1 MANSK
6 SCFII
11 MPVTVPEIVKDRYRD
26 GSEHF
31 RHVLDCLLIPSVEKA
46 GFNAIP
52 PLARGSDLIHAEI
65 IKQLETTDLVLCDMS
80 ALNPNVFFEFGIRT
94 SLNKPVC
101 VVKDDLTK
109 HIPFDTG
116 IINFHEYLSALEP
129 WDLEKEIS
137 VLSEH
142 IKASYDRSEGKNTL
156 WKYFG
161 LRVEASAYEGEPG
174 SDNKLDFISLQLGNM
189 LSRLD
194 DFEKKQNNSDL
205 VVTKM
210 DSVRDKDILMR
221 LRNFAKSANIKVEF
235 FDLSKLGDEVDVS
248 LVGSISENQK
258 QLLKNYIAKYYDI
271 NSITFHELPF

>member
-1 MANSK
+1 
-6 SCFII
+6 

>member
-129 WDLEKEIS
+129 WDLEKEIT
-137 VLSEH
+137 VLSDH
-142 IKASYDRSEGKNTL
+142 IKTSYERSEGKNTL

-161 LRVEASAYEGEPG
+161 LRVEAAAYEGEPG
-174 SDNKLDFISLQLGNM
+174 SDNKLDLINLQLGNM
-189 LSRLD
+189 MRRLD
-194 DFEKKQNNSDL
+194 EFENKSQLDYLKRIKQPNL
-205 VVTKM
+205 VEDGDIFELEAFAKIKNIDIKVVSFMVFK
-210 DSVRDKDILMR
+210 DKIDIL
-221 LRNFAKSANIKVEF
+221 L
-235 FDLSKLGDEVDVS
+235 D
-248 LVGSISENQK
+248 GSITENQ
-258 QLLKNYIAKYYDI
+258 QRVLRIFVELKYGISNVV
-271 NSITFHELPF
+271 FRFVPF

>member
-1 MANSK
+1 MADYK

-11 MPVTVPEIVKDRYRD
+11 MPITVPEVVKDRYRD
-26 GSEHF
+26 GCEHF
-31 RHVLDCLLIPSVEKA
+31 KHVLECLLMPAVEKA
-46 GFNAIP
+46 GFRAIP

-129 WDLEKEIS
+129 WDLTKEIN

-142 IKASYDRSEGKNTL
+142 IKTSYERSEGRNTL

-161 LRVEASAYEGEPG
+161 WFFAEFRG
-174 SDNKLDFISLQLGNM
+174 
-189 LSRLD
+189 
-194 DFEKKQNNSDL
+194 KKVNN
-205 VVTKM
+205 
-210 DSVRDKDILMR
+210 R
-221 LRNFAKSANIKVEF
+221 
-235 FDLSKLGDEVDVS
+235 
-248 LVGSISENQK
+248 
-258 QLLKNYIAKYYDI
+258 
-271 NSITFHELPF
+271 

>member
-1 MANSK
+1 
-6 SCFII
+6 

-129 WDLEKEIS
+129 WDLEKEIT
-137 VLSEH
+137 VLSDH
-142 IKASYDRSEGKNTL
+142 IKTSYERSEGKNTL

-161 LRVEASAYEGEPG
+161 LRVEAAAYEGEPG
-174 SDNKLDFISLQLGNM
+174 SDNKLDLINLQLGNM
-189 LSRLD
+189 MRRLD
-194 DFEKKQNNSDL
+194 EFENKSQLDYLKRIKQPNL
-205 VVTKM
+205 VEDGDIFELEAFAKIKNIDIKVVSFMVFK
-210 DSVRDKDILMR
+210 DKIDIL
-221 LRNFAKSANIKVEF
+221 L
-235 FDLSKLGDEVDVS
+235 D
-248 LVGSISENQK
+248 GSITENQ
-258 QLLKNYIAKYYDI
+258 QRVLRIFVELKYGISNVV
-271 NSITFHELPF
+271 FRFVPF

>member
-11 MPVTVPEIVKDRYRD
+11 MPVTVPETVKDRYRD
-26 GSEHF
+26 GYEHF
-31 RHVLDCLLIPSVEKA
+31 KHVLDCLLIPSVEKA
-46 GFNAIP
+46 GFEAIP
-52 PLARGSDLIHAEI
+52 PMARGSDLIHAEI

-129 WDLEKEIS
+129 WDLAKEIA

-142 IKASYDRSEGKNTL
+142 IKASYERSDGKNTL

-161 LRVEASAYEGEPG
+161 LRVEAAAYEGEPG
-174 SDNKLDFISLQLGNM
+174 SDNKLDLINLQLGTM
-189 LSRLD
+189 LRRLD
-194 DFEKKQNNSDL
+194 DIENRPIQASAKTTYSE
-205 VVTKM
+205 
-210 DSVRDKDILMR
+210 RDVDNEILQDIDIF
-221 LRNFAKSANIKVEF
+221 LRAFNIDAVIKH
-235 FDLSKLGDEVDVS
+235 LIIKGDQLEIIY
-248 LVGSISENQK
+248 VGSLNQFIRDTI
-258 QLLKNYIAKYYDI
+258 KNHIGKRYGIVNI
-271 NSITFHELPF
+271 LFTNI

>member
-129 WDLEKEIS
+129 WDLAKEIT

-142 IKASYDRSEGKNTL
+142 IKASYERSDGKNTL

-161 LRVEASAYEGEPG
+161 LRAEAAAYEGEPG
-174 SDNKLDFISLQLGNM
+174 SDNKLDLINLQLGSM
-189 LSRLD
+189 LRRLD
-194 DFEKKQNNSDL
+194 DFEKKSLFDYGKKIML
-205 VVTKM
+205 
-210 DSVRDKDILMR
+210 DSNKGDEGLSY
-221 LRNFAKSANIKVEF
+221 LQLFAKNNDIDVKII
-235 FDLSKLGDEVDVS
+235 EV
-248 LVGSISENQK
+248 SISEDKAQVELVGLISDNQEK
-258 QLLKNYIAKYYDI
+258 MLKAYIELFYGVS
-271 NSITFHELPF
+271 NVVFHEVPF